1 MTEQKSEATGSKA
14 LILVADDDPEMVSII
29 DEALLYRGY
38 RVVTAKNGKEALE
51 RVDEECPQLILLDM
65 KMPVMDGWAFTKVLR
80 ERHGR
85 TIPIVVITA
94 MEDSQLRADELG
106 AEGEL
111 GKPFN
116 MQQLFDVVEDMLALD
131 ALSSP
136 TSSASPSST
145 QRALSHGG

>member
-1 MTEQKSEATGSKA
+1 MKDPKDAAATTPKA
-14 LILVADDDPEMVSII
+14 LILVADDDPEMINII
-29 DEALLYRGY
+29 DEALAYKGY
-38 RVVTAKNGKEALE
+38 RVVTAKNGKEALD
-51 RVDEECPQLILLDM
+51 RVDAECPQLILLDM
-65 KMPVMDGWAFTKVLR
+65 KMPIMDGWAFAKQLR

-116 MQQLFDVVEDMLALD
+116 MQQLYEVVEDMLASESVPASSSFPS
-131 ALSSP
+131 ALS
-136 TSSASPSST
+136 
-145 QRALSHGG
+145 GGG

>member
-1 MTEQKSEATGSKA
+1 MTEQNELAGSKA

-29 DEALLYRGY
+29 DEALSYRGY
-38 RVVTAKNGKEALE
+38 RVVTARHGKEALE
-51 RVDEECPQLILLDM
+51 RVELESPQLILLDM
-65 KMPVMDGWAFTKVLR
+65 KMPVMDGWAFAKVLR

-85 TIPIVVITA
+85 SIPIVVITA

-116 MQQLFDVVEDMLALD
+116 MQQLYDVVEDMLAVETVPRSATD
-131 ALSSP
+131 AADP
-136 TSSASPSST
+136 VE
-145 QRALSHGG
+145 RAVPHGG

>member
-1 MTEQKSEATGSKA
+1 MTEQHSEGSRP

-29 DEALLYRGY
+29 DEALSYKGY
-38 RVVTAKNGKEALE
+38 RVVTARNGKEALDRVADE
-51 RVDEECPQLILLDM
+51 RPQLILLDM
-65 KMPVMDGWAFTKVLR
+65 KMPVMDGWAFTKLLR
-80 ERHGR
+80 EKHGR

-116 MQQLFDVVEDMLALD
+116 MQQLFEVVEDMLPAT
-131 ALSSP
+131 
-136 TSSASPSST
+136 TSSAGST
-145 QRALSHGG
+145 GVTSDVQVKQA

>member
-1 MTEQKSEATGSKA
+1 MAEQQNGSA
-14 LILVADDDPEMVSII
+14 PLILVADDDPEMVNII
-29 DEALLYRGY
+29 DEALSYKGY

-51 RVDEECPQLILLDM
+51 RVEAEAPDLVLLDM
-65 KMPVMDGWAFTKVLR
+65 KMPVMDGWAFTKALR

-116 MQQLFDVVEDMLALD
+116 MQQLYEVVEDMLAVV
-131 ALSSP
+131 AE
-136 TSSASPSST
+136 PSSLPT
-145 QRALSHGG
+145 ASGDVRRAHGGA

>member
-1 MTEQKSEATGSKA
+1 

-29 DEALLYRGY
+29 DEALSYKGY
-38 RVVTAKNGKEALE
+38 RVVTARHGKEALE
-51 RVDEECPQLILLDM
+51 RVEQETPQLILLDM

-80 ERHGR
+80 EKHGR

-116 MQQLFDVVEDMLALD
+116 MQQLLEVVEDMLRD
-131 ALSSP
+131 APAASSDV
-136 TSSASPSST
+136 
-145 QRALSHGG
+145 QVKRA

>member
-1 MTEQKSEATGSKA
+1 MGEKTEGISKP

-29 DEALLYRGY
+29 DEALSYRGY
-38 RVVTAKNGKEALE
+38 RVVTAKHGKEALE
-51 RVDEECPQLILLDM
+51 RVDAECPQLILLDM
-65 KMPVMDGWAFTKVLR
+65 KMPVMDGWAFSKALR

-85 TIPIVVITA
+85 SIPIVVITA

-116 MQQLFDVVEDMLALD
+116 MQQLYEVVEDMLAAD
-131 ALSSP
+131 AAPCSTP
-136 TSSASPSST
+136 AASGDVPRVAR
-145 QRALSHGG
+145 QGG

>member
-1 MTEQKSEATGSKA
+1 MVEQKNGTSP

-29 DEALLYRGY
+29 DEALTYKGY

-51 RVDEECPQLILLDM
+51 RVERDAPQLVLLDM
-65 KMPVMDGWAFTKVLR
+65 KMPVMDGWAFTKALR
-80 ERHGR
+80 EQHGR

-116 MQQLFDVVEDMLALD
+116 MQQLFEVVEDMLAAS
-131 ALSSP
+131 ALPPSVP
-136 TSSASPSST
+136 AASGDVR
-145 QRALSHGG
+145 RAQGGA